1 MRPRW
6 ATLGSA
12 GQWHEKE
19 CSMARLMKRNPNF
32 VRFGK
37 ALLAGGLLVG
47 GGSCRQEPPSK
58 PATTQPAVTFKP
70 QEMADALHAVI
81 AADREAYARHV
92 IQRLAEAQAA
102 NGPEGWKTNGVP
114 PLPAHILR
122 LASESVQQKG
132 AEFHYVLRS
141 LWPVN
146 PKDAPETA
154 TEKTGLQ
161 YLLEH
166 ADSNY
171 YSEESLG
178 GRRYFTAVYPDRAIV
193 PACVECHNQHP
204 NSPKRDFKLGDI
216 LGGMVVRVPLEF

>member
-1 MRPRW
+1 
-6 ATLGSA
+6 
-12 GQWHEKE
+12 
-19 CSMARLMKRNPNF
+19 MKSHPTTT
-32 VRFGK
+32 RFGN
-37 ALLAGGLLVG
+37 ALLSVCLLFAGA
-47 GGSCRQEPPSK
+47 SCRQEPPKK
-58 PATTQPAVTFKP
+58 PETSQPAVTFKP

-81 AADREAYARHV
+81 AADREVYARHV
-92 IQRLAEAQAA
+92 IQPLAEAKAGS
-102 NGPEGWKTNGVP
+102 GPEGWKTNGVP

-122 LASESVQQKG
+122 LASESVQQQG

-141 LWPVN
+141 LWPIN

-161 YLLEH
+161 YLLDH
-166 ADSNY
+166 AGSNY

-204 NSPKRDFKLGDI
+204 KSPKKDFKPGDI